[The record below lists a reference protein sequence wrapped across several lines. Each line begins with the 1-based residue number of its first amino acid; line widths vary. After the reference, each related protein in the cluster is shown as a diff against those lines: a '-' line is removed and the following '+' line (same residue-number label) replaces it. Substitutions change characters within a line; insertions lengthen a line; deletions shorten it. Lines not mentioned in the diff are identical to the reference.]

1 MKKYQKP
8 LLLLAAAVL
17 IFLAD
22 RQFGWSACLSDME
35 NLAFL
40 PDLVQENLP
49 LAVLIY
55 TVLTVVG
62 CVILALPGITFAV
75 FAGILFGPW
84 LGTLICLT
92 ATTIGAVLAFLV
104 GRYFLRDSI
113 KPLVMKNIRLKKV
126 LFEESGRRDVVVLM
140 ITRLIPLFPYNL
152 QNFAYGITDISLAT
166 YTIYTFLFMLPGVA
180 LFTIGSAG
188 FTAQSGKWIY
198 FVSAGVLLVL
208 VFGMGWFV
216 KKKYL
221 EAPASRKEDLS
232 HEKADME

>member
-152 QNFAYGITDISLAT
+152 QNFAYGITDIRLTT
-166 YTIYTFLFMLPGVA
+166 YTVCTFLFMLPGVA
-180 LFTIGSAG
+180 MFTVGSAG
-188 FTAQSGKWIY
+188 LTAKGNHWLY
-198 FVSAGVLLVL
+198 FGAAALLL
-208 VFGMGWFV
+208 AAVFLLGALV
-216 KKKYL
+216 KKRYMTT
-221 EAPASRKEDLS
+221 E
-232 HEKADME
+232 

>member
-1 MKKYQKP
+1 MKKHQKP

-152 QNFAYGITDISLAT
+152 QNFAYGITDIPLTT
-166 YTIYTFLFMLPGVA
+166 YTVCTFLFMLPGVA
-180 LFTIGSAG
+180 MFTVGSAG
-188 FTAQSGKWIY
+188 LTTKGNHWLY
-198 FVSAGVLLVL
+198 FGAAALLL
-208 VFGMGWFV
+208 AAAFLLGALV
-216 KKKYL
+216 KKRYMTT
-221 EAPASRKEDLS
+221 E
-232 HEKADME
+232 